1 MTTGLTLS
9 WTFTDSKTHV
19 SFDSRVRTLLA
30 FRFEMNVRDSEFLL
44 ALSFFCFALF
54 ALLDLESQID
64 PKEDYTGPRWITPT
78 HPLKPEPSMDTFSWD
93 CEDLLS
99 EQPPFL
105 SMARIKVD
113 TASLVLFIVFSFLR

>member
-1 MTTGLTLS
+1 MS

-30 FRFEMNVRDSEFLL
+30 FRFEMNVRDYEFLL
-44 ALSFFCFALF
+44 ALSFFFALVLF

-78 HPLKPEPSMDTFSWD
+78 HLLKPEPNMDTCSWD

-99 EQPPFL
+99 EQPFL
-105 SMARIKVD
+105 SMARFV
-113 TASLVLFIVFSFLR
+113 